1 MGDNDVI
8 GEGGFGCVFRK
19 PLKCKNRTL
28 KKIPSGNV
36 TKLLLKRHAL
46 TEYNTSMRIYDIVKT
61 IPNHS
66 RYFILHD
73 MSICDPYQIPQKLKE
88 TMKKCKYLLKKDDVD
103 TFNKRI
109 LNGEFLQLNI
119 PYGGKS
125 MVELWE
131 RMIFSKFRSNK
142 ELHRDFSSAID
153 GVVVLLEK
161 AVIPMN
167 SMGVYHNDIK
177 SDNVLY
183 AYNKKRNEYE
193 YRIIDWGL
201 SAVTDDSSKII
212 DISNRS
218 FQWNAPLIAP
228 LMLDGMYSNIQE
240 IAELCKGKNSSE
252 VSVIMETHMVN
263 ISGHLDYIEDKLLP
277 IIGKGNMS
285 DKTIG
290 DILSNNVDEY
300 IYRYGTNNR
309 DKDDFVTDVLSHN
322 IDVIGIISIFIGL
335 LVKNYDSGPAN
346 RSHPIFKYLKK
357 ILWKYMYSPEY
368 VAVRIPISTLIKDL
382 NKMKYM

>member
-1 MGDNDVI
+1 MGDNDII
-8 GEGGFGCVFRK
+8 GEGGFGCVFRR
-19 PLKCKNRTL
+19 PLKCKTR

-46 TEYNTSMRIYDIVKT
+46 TEYDISMRIYDIVKK

-88 TMKKCKYLLKKDDVD
+88 TMKKCKHLLKKDDVD

-131 RMIFSKFRSNK
+131 RMIFSKFRRNK
-142 ELHRDFSSAID
+142 DLQRDFSSAID
-153 GVVVLLEK
+153 GVITLLEK

-183 AYNKKRNEYE
+183 SYNKKRNEYE

-228 LMLDGMYSNIQE
+228 LILDGMYSNIQE
-240 IAELCKGKNSSE
+240 IAGLCKGKNAGE

-290 DILSNNVDEY
+290 DLLSNNVDEY
-300 IYRYGTNNR
+300 IYRYGTNKR

-322 IDVIGIISIFIGL
+322 VDVIGIISIFIGL
-335 LVKNYDSGPAN
+335 LVTNYDSGPAN
-346 RSHPIFKYLKK
+346 RTHPIFRHLKK